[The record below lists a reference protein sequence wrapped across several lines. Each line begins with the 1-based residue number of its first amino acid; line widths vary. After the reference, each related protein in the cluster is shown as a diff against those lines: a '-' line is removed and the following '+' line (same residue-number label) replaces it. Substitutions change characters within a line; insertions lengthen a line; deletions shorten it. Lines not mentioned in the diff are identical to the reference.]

1 MRDRRIATR
10 QRSFLQGRITF
21 NKGRSS
27 IDCLVRDISET
38 GAKLIFSDSVVIP
51 DVVELYI
58 PNKDETH
65 RVRVQRRIGNEIGV
79 AFEGGSEA
87 ATSPPLVPEI
97 AAAADLPARLQK
109 LESEFA
115 KLQRKVNELQ
125 IALNKSQGAES

>member
-10 QRSFLQGRITF
+10 QRSFLQGRIFF

-27 IDCLVRDISET
+27 IDCLIRDISET
-38 GAKLIFSDSVVIP
+38 GAKLVFSDSVVIP
-51 DVVELYI
+51 DVVDLYI

-65 RVRVQRRIGNEIGV
+65 RVRIQRRVGDEVGV
-79 AFEGGSEA
+79 AFDDGSEA
-87 ATSPPLVPEI
+87 APSPPLVPEMTN
-97 AAAADLPARLQK
+97 ADLPGRLQK

-125 IALNKSQGAES
+125 MALNKIQGVDS

>member
-27 IDCLVRDISET
+27 VDCLIRDISET
-38 GAKLIFSDSVVIP
+38 GAKLVFSDSVVIP
-51 DVVELYI
+51 DVVDLYI

-65 RVRVQRRIGNEIGV
+65 RVRVQRRIGDEVGV
-79 AFEGGSEA
+79 AFDDGGEA
-87 ATSPPLVPEI
+87 ASSPPLAPDM
-97 AAAADLPARLQK
+97 AAGADLPSRVQK

-125 IALNKSQGAES
+125 IALNRSQGAES